1 MREKCGPVSHCCK
14 HCRTKGDLTQR
25 EKCGG
30 NSLRWSKVCSIE
42 AELEFRINCST
53 LAFLSLRK
61 KTATLVSKNHTR
73 KKCDSV
79 NNIIRAVVL
88 LLLCYIG
95 ERKTKTALCEIMCCS
110 FVCSNSWLLFSPDLR
125 VYKSDTLPDPPWHF
139 TFPARSISNWQD
151 LLFQLHFPHPRHY
164 RVV

>member
-1 MREKCGPVSHCCK
+1 MREKCGPLSHCCK

-88 LLLCYIG
+88 LLLCYMHRREEDKDSIVRDNVLLVCVF
-95 ERKTKTALCEIMCCS
+95 ELLTS
-110 FVCSNSWLLFSPDLR
+110 FFS
-125 VYKSDTLPDPPWHF
+125 
-139 TFPARSISNWQD
+139 
-151 LLFQLHFPHPRHY
+151 
-164 RVV
+164 

>member
-1 MREKCGPVSHCCK
+1 MREKCGPLSHCCK

-73 KKCDSV
+73 KKCDSLV
-79 NNIIRAVVL
+79 NNIIRAVAL
-88 LLLCYIG
+88 LLLCYMHRRAEDKDSIVRDNVLLVCVF
-95 ERKTKTALCEIMCCS
+95 ELLTS
-110 FVCSNSWLLFSPDLR
+110 FFS
-125 VYKSDTLPDPPWHF
+125 
-139 TFPARSISNWQD
+139 
-151 LLFQLHFPHPRHY
+151 
-164 RVV
+164 